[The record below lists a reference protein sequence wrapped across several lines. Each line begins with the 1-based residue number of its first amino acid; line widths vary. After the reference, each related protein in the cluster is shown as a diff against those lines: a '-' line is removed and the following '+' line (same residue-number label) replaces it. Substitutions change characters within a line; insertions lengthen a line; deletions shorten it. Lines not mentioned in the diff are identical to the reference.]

1 MGHGTH
7 GTAAGGVRYARGMSQ
22 APDDSAEAASPS
34 EAPARERE
42 SERDFDRDIPSTWS
56 RLPGGDSEP
65 GPESARGRRY
75 PGGALAAELRRGL
88 QQASHLIATGK
99 EEHDRL
105 IGRADLPDLV
115 GDDPVAALGVRLDRE
130 ADLWRAMALGEI
142 ARATFVGRV
151 VLTTAILAFVGTVGL
166 SIVGWAGAAL
176 GLGDAAARALLAGAG
191 VLALAVGAGIVAWIG
206 ASIRAAHQR
215 AARDAFARADL
226 AELRLHRVAVVLALR
241 RAEEGSSKD
250 ALLRLERDTA
260 APPR

>member
-1 MGHGTH
+1 
-7 GTAAGGVRYARGMSQ
+7 MSQ
-22 APDDSAEAASPS
+22 APDGSAAPAPPAASS
-34 EAPARERE
+34 APASERE
-42 SERDFDRDIPSTWS
+42 SERAFERDIPSTWS
-56 RLPGGDSEP
+56 RLPDGDAEP
-65 GPESARGRRY
+65 GPAPARGRRF
-75 PGGALAAELRRGL
+75 PGEALASELRRGL
-88 QQASHLIATGK
+88 LQASRLIETGR

-105 IGRADLPDLV
+105 VGRADLPELT
-115 GDDPVAALGVRLDRE
+115 GDDPVGALGVRLDRE
-130 ADLWRAMALGEI
+130 ADLWRSLALGET

-151 VLTTAILAFVGTVGL
+151 VLTTAIFAFIGTVGL

-226 AELRLHRVAVVLALR
+226 AELRLHRVAVVLALL
-241 RAEEGSSKD
+241 RAGDGGARD

-260 APPR
+260 APAR